1 MKQQVLRQIFLVIV
15 LWTHTLTVSAQWHAV
30 FFNGH
35 NRSAMPV
42 SLIDSLKV
50 ADPCSFNIFTAGLE
64 FHAET
69 DSLIFKAH
77 IPDTITISYH
87 DRDVHVYNPRLDL
100 YHIHTEGTQVSI
112 SSSGRQPFCCRATGS
127 CKDGRLII
135 DADTTMTLILDSL
148 CLSSQTG
155 SVLYLR
161 QNQKV
166 IIDLSNSSCLSDAT
180 VYQPKDTADISNAC
194 LYARGPL
201 TLKGNGELG
210 VSGNYRHGV
219 FSSKSVT
226 MKDGHIF
233 INNAVKDGIHCD
245 KFTMQGG
252 TLQLSVLNDAAKG
265 IKTKKNLT
273 IEGGQIEG
281 EAWGNL
287 TVTEGDAS
295 YCTLLKSDG
304 MMTVTD
310 GKLSLKH
317 HGNGGRCI
325 SVDNNLTV
333 TGGMLNLECYGDGGK
348 YLTVENDSDYY
359 TPKCITVDDSIFVK
373 GGITTCTSTGLGGK
387 GIVAEKYLAIGDSAN
402 LQDIKLP
409 TVSIETR
416 GECIVNNVDEDLRF
430 GCPKGIKS
438 DSLLVIYSGDITVRT
453 AGMGGEGIECNKN
466 MFVYGGKLECHTFDD
481 GINVADSIEI
491 AGGLVYCNSIDNDGI
506 DSNGSIC
513 ISGGI
518 VASVNQ
524 HKPNESLDSENGTYL
539 RGGVVF
545 GIGSGHVDPAQASL
559 PCYSTPFNESEE
571 GISSRGFIL
580 TEGKYVYIQRCD
592 EIIMAMRNDNKAF
605 RSFVTIMSPAFEE
618 NERLSIVQGDCPLNV
633 GQSHFGDALIFGGS
647 GNGSFLITDI
657 QVQTIKANAYET
669 SY

>member
-1 MKQQVLRQIFLVIV
+1 MKVLRHVLLAIV
-15 LWTHTLTVSAQWHAV
+15 LWIQTLSASAQWYAV
-30 FFNGH
+30 FINGY
-35 NRSAMPV
+35 NQAAMPV
-42 SLIDSLKV
+42 ALIDSLKL
-50 ADPCSFNIFTAGLE
+50 AAPCSFNVFTSGRSLL
-64 FHAET
+64 AEA
-69 DSLIFKAH
+69 DSMAFKTH
-77 IPDTITISYH
+77 VPDTITISYH
-87 DRDVHVYNPRLDL
+87 DKEVHVFNPCLDQ
-100 YHIHTEGTQVSI
+100 YQIQTEGTQVYVTSL
-112 SSSGRQPFCCRATGS
+112 GKQPFSCRATGS

-180 VYQPKDTADISNAC
+180 VYHPKDTTDISNAC

-201 TLKGNGELG
+201 TFKGNGELG

-265 IKTKKNLT
+265 IKTKKDLT
-273 IEGGQIEG
+273 LEGGQIEG

-317 HGNGGRCI
+317 HGNCGRCI

-348 YLTVENDSDYY
+348 YFTVENDSDYY

-402 LQDIKLP
+402 LQDIKHP

-491 AGGLVYCNSIDNDGI
+491 AGGLVYCNSVDNDGI
-506 DSNGSIC
+506 DSNGTIC

-518 VASVNQ
+518 VASANQ
-524 HKPNESLDSENGTYL
+524 HKPNESLDSESGTYF
-539 RGGVVF
+539 RGGIVF
-545 GIGSGHVDPAQASL
+545 GIGSGHVDPAEASL
-559 PCYSTPFNESEE
+559 PCYSTPFNESDE
-571 GISSRGFIL
+571 GIRSRGLIL
-580 TEGKYVYIQRCD
+580 TEGKFIYIQRGD

-605 RSFVTIMSPAFEE
+605 RSFVTVMSPAFNDSEQ
-618 NERLSIVQGDCPLNV
+618 LFIVQGDCPTDV
-633 GQSHFGDALIFGGS
+633 QQSFFDNSLVFGGTA
-647 GNGSFLITDI
+647 NNPFVITDI
-657 QVQTIKANAYET
+657 QVQTIKPNAYET
-669 SY
+669 TY